1 MKVFDLLDDKTRPKA
16 PPIPG
21 ATLAHRMTGKKLAM
35 IHEMHV
41 VALDETRAMMDM
53 VEAGEIAAGE
63 LAEHIGSLELLK
75 NYRAFGNLCGR
86 ECQFLDFHH
95 RAEDE
100 EFFPVLHANGDEGM
114 KRVVERLGDEHRII
128 GQILDELSA
137 NVALILTQPGPD
149 TFSVTKTTF
158 DVLYKVIRSHFS
170 YEQAELEEALGFY
183 SIPL

>member
-1 MKVFDLLDDKTRPKA
+1 MKVFALLDDKTRPKA

-21 ATLAHRMTGKKLAM
+21 ATLAHRMTGRKLAM
-35 IHEMHV
+35 IHEMHI
-41 VALDETRAMMDM
+41 VALDETMAMMDM

-63 LAEHIGSLELLK
+63 LAEHIDSLELLK
-75 NYRAFGNLCGR
+75 NYRAFGSLCGR

-95 RAEDE
+95 RTEEE

-114 KRVVERLGDEHRII
+114 KRVVERLADEHRII